1 MLKGKISQYTILAR
15 LSVND
20 WYIGAITNEEERLL
34 DIPTDFLKPGNYR
47 LEAIEDGINAN
58 ARAEDYKKTEKNIK
72 SGETLKLKLAAGGGW
87 VARVVPS
94 N

>member
-1 MLKGKISQYTILAR
+1 MNSSSR
-15 LSVND
+15 LTVWSRSTNPSSR
-20 WYIGAITNEEERLL
+20 YIGAITNEEERLL